1 MYRLQSKVDS
11 ASFVQFDV
19 HRTVLYVLYSTAVL
33 ASVYRVYSV
42 YSSTQMSGQKR
53 QRGSQGDESCI
64 THKPQRRSQLTLLY
78 LLRVGCQLVIQ
89 L

>member
-33 ASVYRVYSV
+33 VSVYRVYSV
-42 YSSTQMSGQKR
+42 YSSTQETGLR
-53 QRGSQGDESCI
+53 C
-64 THKPQRRSQLTLLY
+64 PVRSVNAVVKET
-78 LLRVGCQLVIQ
+78 RVV
-89 L
+89 